1 MNATLNAPPTVLRLH
16 AQTAADLMAPNPI
29 SLRAEATIEEAMT
42 LFTAKGIAAAPVI
55 DAGGRPIGVI
65 SRSDLFIHQVEE
77 VRRHH
82 PDYFFNPD
90 AERLVQPAEAPAG
103 SQATTVA
110 DLMTPAVFAVAP
122 DAHVS
127 RVVGD
132 MVGLRVHRLF
142 VVDNDGILVGVI
154 TAMDVLKHLQA

>member
-1 MNATLNAPPTVLRLH
+1 MPATLNAPPTVLRLH
-16 AQTAADLMAPNPI
+16 AQTAADLMVANPI

-42 LFTAKGIAAAPVI
+42 LFAEKGIAAAPVI
-55 DAGGRPIGVI
+55 DAGGRPIGVV

-77 VRRHH
+77 SLQQR
-82 PDYFFNPD
+82 PDYHFNPD
-90 AERLVQPAEAPAG
+90 AEHAPRRAEAPAG
-103 SQATTVA
+103 KAASVA
-110 DLMTPAVFAVAP
+110 ELMTPAVFAVAP
-122 DAHVS
+122 DTHVS

-142 VVDNDGILVGVI
+142 VVDNDGVLVGVI